1 MRSAAPAQTSHPTPA
16 SELRRWTLGE
26 LGGWDTIL
34 PLEARGRELGDLLL
48 AEPDLPGVL
57 LADAGAIRGAIS
69 RRGYLDLIGRYCGM
83 DLYHPRP
90 LRLMAERLEKER
102 GESLVLAAETSLEEA
117 VRHALER
124 PHELVYEP
132 IVVQGVEGDVV
143 RLLDFESVLLAHT
156 ERTAQRNEQMRQIL
170 ATVREGLLIVD
181 RHGRLGTEASLSAR
195 QIVGFDLAG
204 LTLQEIVAALA
215 GSDLGELAGGYLE
228 PLFSPRVAESL
239 IAQINPIREL
249 TTLDGRRLETRFVR
263 GMVDGEIRHVLV
275 HLQDVSAERDLAARV
290 AEERARAEE
299 RLDVA
304 LTLVG
309 ADAEAVKSLLGAL
322 EVARDGFERTDNA
335 SAATRLST
343 KRSLHRLKGE
353 AAMLGLASLA
363 AAAHRLESALAEGD
377 VAAPADVGRLADLE
391 TAVRGVVARLTA
403 WSSVVAATPLDHQ
416 RPAPEELGAEWE
428 ARARRLVDTVA
439 GDEGKQVDL
448 RVTVHPHDLA
458 PAFLDLLRIAVPQ
471 LLRNAVV
478 HGIEL
483 PATRLARGK
492 AAEGRIDLEIQR
504 RDGWMELVVQ
514 DDGRGLDLESLRRS
528 GVERGVPA
536 ELMADPR
543 QLVFVAGVSTTDQ
556 LSEHAGRGVG
566 LDLVLAEARARGGD
580 AEVHG
585 EAGSWCAF
593 RVVVPA

>member
-1 MRSAAPAQTSHPTPA
+1 MRSVAPVATPHPAATP
-16 SELRRWTLGE
+16 ELRHWTLGE
-26 LGGWDTIL
+26 LGGWDTSL
-34 PLEARGRELGDLLL
+34 SLEARGRELGDLLL

-57 LADAGAIRGAIS
+57 LTEEGSIRGAIS

-90 LRLMAERLEKER
+90 LRLMAERLGKER
-102 GESLVLAAETSLEEA
+102 GETLVLAAETSLEEA

-124 PHELVYEP
+124 PSELVYEP
-132 IVVQGVEGDVV
+132 IVVAGEAV

-156 ERTAQRNEQMRQIL
+156 ERTALRNEQMRQIL

-181 RHGRLGTEASLSAR
+181 RGGRLGAEASLSAK

-204 LTLQEIVAALA
+204 LTLQAIVEALA
-215 GSDLGELAGGYLE
+215 GPELGELALGYLE

-239 IAQINPIREL
+239 IAQINPLREL
-249 TTLDGRRLETRFVR
+249 PTLDGRRLETRFVR
-263 GMVDGEIRHVLV
+263 GIVDGEIRHVLV
-275 HLQDVSAERDLAARV
+275 HLQDVTAERALLARV
-290 AEERARAEE
+290 AEERARAEQ
-299 RLDVA
+299 RLDLA

-309 ADAEAVKSLLGAL
+309 ADAEAVKSLLEAL
-322 EVARDGFERTDNA
+322 EAARVDFERSDSTSPAA
-335 SAATRLST
+335 SLSA

-353 AAMLGLASLA
+353 AGMLGLATLA
-363 AAAHRLESALAEGD
+363 AAAHRLESGLAAGEVD
-377 VAAPADVGRLADLE
+377 PADIEALGDIEA
-391 TAVRGVVARLTA
+391 AVREVIARLRS
-403 WSSVVAATPLDHQ
+403 WSGLGEAP
-416 RPAPEELGAEWE
+416 RNNPPAPSSDELGPQWQ
-428 ARARRLVDTVA
+428 ARAERLVATLA
-439 GDEGKQVDL
+439 RDEGKQVDL
-448 RVTVHPHDLA
+448 HVTVHPHDFS
-458 PAFLDLLRIAVPQ
+458 PRFIDLLRIAVPQ

-483 PATRLARGK
+483 PAARLADGK
-492 AAEGRIDLEIQR
+492 PPRGRIDLEIQL

-514 DDGRGLDLESLRRS
+514 DDGRGLDLEQLRRS

-536 ELMADPR
+536 ELLADPR
-543 QLVFVAGVSTTDQ
+543 QLVFVSGVSTADH

-585 EAGSWCAF
+585 EIGSWCAF
-593 RVVVPA
+593 RVMVPA